1 MVWNAGKVSGES
13 TPSCWATT
21 LAPGATA
28 CSALTQPS
36 TRCLPVSWIW
46 WVSSATWA
54 WPPEVLVD
62 PLSRVVP
69 TSLAPCRL
77 SKMTQPSTPGSALSE

>member
-1 MVWNAGKVSGES
+1 MSGDS
-13 TPSCWATT
+13 TPSCCATT

-36 TRCLPVSWIW
+36 MRCLPVSWIW

-54 WPPEVLVD
+54 LPPRFFFTHWPAY
-62 PLSRVVP
+62 VP
-69 TSLAPCRL
+69 TSPAPCKL